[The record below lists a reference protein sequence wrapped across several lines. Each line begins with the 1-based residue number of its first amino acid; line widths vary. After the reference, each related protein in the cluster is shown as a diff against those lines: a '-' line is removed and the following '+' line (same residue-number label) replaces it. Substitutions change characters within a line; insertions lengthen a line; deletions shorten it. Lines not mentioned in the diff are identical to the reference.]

1 MIFFTKTRKR
11 FRQKRFVE
19 KIVKIQIVSSL

>member
-1 MIFFTKTRKR
+1 MIFFTKIRKR

-19 KIVKIQIVSSL
+19 KIVKIQNINKL